1 MLKFQRDA
9 LAGCAEAAGAAAGAF
24 SGIKGQAPGAAAFG
38 DVSGSAAMATAAAD
52 LARVSELAART
63 LGGRLEAVE
72 HTLDAVRRTVIDA
85 DGGAVRA

>member
-9 LAGCAEAAGAAAGAF
+9 LATCAEAAGAASGAF

-38 DVSGSAAMATAAAD
+38 NVSGSVAMATAAAD

-72 HTLDAVRRTVIDA
+72 RTLDAVRSTVIEA